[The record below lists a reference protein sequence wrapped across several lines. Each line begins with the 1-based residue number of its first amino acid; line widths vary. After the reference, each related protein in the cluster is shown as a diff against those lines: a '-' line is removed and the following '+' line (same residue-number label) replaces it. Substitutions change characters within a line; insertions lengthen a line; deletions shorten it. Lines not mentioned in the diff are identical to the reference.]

1 MWVVAYL
8 KMELSEINRINQWR
22 LYKMS
27 LYKYVREAWR
37 KPQQNRELWRE
48 RLLSWKQEPVTTKLE
63 RPTRL
68 DRARSLG
75 YKAKQGYIVV
85 RQRVSRGGHV
95 RPKIK
100 GGRKPKRSGTRLT
113 LHKSYQVIAEER
125 AQKQF
130 TNLVV
135 LNSYWVAQDGEY
147 FWYEVILVDP
157 DHPVIKADPKINWIS
172 SQNNRSRAF
181 HGVTSAGK
189 KSRGMIGKGKGH
201 EKARPSRRAHLR
213 MQ

>member
-1 MWVVAYL
+1 
-8 KMELSEINRINQWR
+8 
-22 LYKMS
+22 MS